1 MYNNIKIDENCKKL
15 FDEITNFA
23 KENNL
28 NNTLKALGVAAK
40 HHRNQ
45 FRKGPQIIDGK
56 ECEVHYLY
64 HCLQVCNLLIK
75 HDIPFSKKE
84 LDVLYASALLHDVL
98 EDCDWA
104 FQKGGIELI
113 SRDRLDAKVY
123 KTVKTLTKPKEK
135 ELLFDYFENIK
146 LNKLALL
153 IKISDRYNNVSDL
166 YNMHNEKLKEYIE
179 ETRDYVIPLFNVGK
193 NKYPELTN
201 VLDIYKDQIVTLINT
216 AEKFAIKEELQK
228 ENIMS
233 KKQSK
238 LLAELN
244 VEVKKKNE
252 EIKELTKELNMLKK
266 QNKELFRENK
276 RLRNQ
281 SKKNNINRFNK
292 FIEENYTEDLDDKI
306 MMMSSMSN
314 TENENKVKGDKDGN
328 IR

>member
-1 MYNNIKIDENCKKL
+1 
-15 FDEITNFA
+15 
-23 KENNL
+23 
-28 NNTLKALGVAAK
+28 
-40 HHRNQ
+40 
-45 FRKGPQIIDGK
+45 
-56 ECEVHYLY
+56 
-64 HCLQVCNLLIK
+64 
-75 HDIPFSKKE
+75 
-84 LDVLYASALLHDVL
+84 
-98 EDCDWA
+98 
-104 FQKGGIELI
+104 
-113 SRDRLDAKVY
+113 
-123 KTVKTLTKPKEK
+123 
-135 ELLFDYFENIK
+135 
-146 LNKLALL
+146 
-153 IKISDRYNNVSDL
+153 
-166 YNMHNEKLKEYIE
+166 MHNEKLKEYIE